1 MTKLTLGNLL
11 AGLCVAASMPPWG
24 WWPLAFIGIAAYGS
38 YQIRGEIN
46 KQSLTH
52 KQRALASFIFGMGWF
67 FPSLAWMWF
76 MTAPGYVVA
85 VFFFAGLFALA
96 SWWSS
101 TYMATTARSHATGLA
116 LSLTLVETLRL
127 SFPFGG
133 VPLSTLAISQAR
145 SPMVLLAPLGG
156 VILITFVVFRI
167 SISPGRLRTLTAF
180 AVLLLVAIV
189 WSPTSSTGESLR
201 IALVQ
206 GGGEQGTRAVN
217 TNPRIVFE
225 RHLEATRTIAAG
237 TVDLVI
243 WPENVID
250 VYNFEQSREKQEVA
264 QQAQRLGVPISV
276 GITEDVEQGDVDGFL
291 NAQVVVQANGDIT
304 DRVDKVRRV
313 PFGEYMPLRGFLSAL
328 GAPTNLVPRNAIE
341 GTGPAVLNVGEH
353 KAAVVISWEVF
364 FGGRANEGVVHGGE
378 FIMNPTNGSSYTW
391 TILQTQQVASSL
403 VRAREQ
409 GRWVAQVSPTG
420 FSAFITH
427 TGRVIDR
434 TKVSEQRVIATEVPM
449 RTGRTLYSRLGN
461 APFVIALLLAWGV
474 ASAPSIRRQR
484 SKPATDQ

>member
-1 MTKLTLGNLL
+1 
-11 AGLCVAASMPPWG
+11 
-24 WWPLAFIGIAAYGS
+24 
-38 YQIRGEIN
+38 
-46 KQSLTH
+46 
-52 KQRALASFIFGMGWF
+52 
-67 FPSLAWMWF
+67 
-76 MTAPGYVVA
+76 
-85 VFFFAGLFALA
+85 
-96 SWWSS
+96 
-101 TYMATTARSHATGLA
+101 
-116 LSLTLVETLRL
+116 
-127 SFPFGG
+127 
-133 VPLSTLAISQAR
+133 
-145 SPMVLLAPLGG
+145 
-156 VILITFVVFRI
+156 
-167 SISPGRLRTLTAF
+167 
-180 AVLLLVAIV
+180 
-189 WSPTSSTGESLR
+189 
-201 IALVQ
+201 
-206 GGGEQGTRAVN
+206 
-217 TNPRIVFE
+217 
-225 RHLEATRTIAAG
+225 
-237 TVDLVI
+237 VI